1 MSQPATRTASCLC
14 QTSDCAVLALMLC
27 LVHFIFSL
35 YVLLQLDLS
44 GGETVSLSLTLYNSR
59 LKNFCLGLEDCILGL
74 GLEGSRLV
82 NIPDGL

>member
-1 MSQPATRTASCLC
+1 M
-14 QTSDCAVLALMLC
+14 

-44 GGETVSLSLTLYNSR
+44 GGETVSLSLASYNS

-82 NIPDGL
+82 NIPDGLWGSAGLKMPIYAHCFSPGDFDP